1 MNSINIFNQ
10 DCMQMLKDL
19 PKNSIDLVVTDPPY
33 IVKTEGGG
41 AGAFGYQNRKWHQEI
56 EFMTNGFSNN
66 VLDELC
72 QVMKKINIYI
82 FCSQYQLTQL
92 INYFENKKCNWN
104 LISWHKDNPVPSCNN
119 KYLSDT
125 EYIFFAREK
134 GVKLGGTYYTK
145 RKYYVTH
152 INTKEKHQYKHPTV
166 KPVSIIDNLIIN
178 SSKEQ
183 DVILDPFMGSGSTGE
198 SALKLDR
205 KFIGIEIKPEYYQIA
220 CSRLKKFDR
229 QI

>member
-1 MNSINIFNQ
+1 M
-10 DCMQMLKDL
+10 
-19 PKNSIDLVVTDPPY
+19 
-33 IVKTEGGG
+33 
-41 AGAFGYQNRKWHQEI
+41 
-56 EFMTNGFSNN
+56 
-66 VLDELC
+66 
-72 QVMKKINIYI
+72 
-82 FCSQYQLTQL
+82 
-92 INYFENKKCNWN
+92 
-104 LISWHKDNPVPSCNN
+104 
-119 KYLSDT
+119 
-125 EYIFFAREK
+125 
-134 GVKLGGTYYTK
+134 
-145 RKYYVTH
+145 TH